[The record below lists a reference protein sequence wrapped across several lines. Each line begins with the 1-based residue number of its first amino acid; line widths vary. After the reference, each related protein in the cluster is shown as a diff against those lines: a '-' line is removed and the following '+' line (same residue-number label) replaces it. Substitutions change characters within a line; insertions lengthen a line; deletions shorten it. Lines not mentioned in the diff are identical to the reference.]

1 MLATHYLRTLTIAP
15 QAHPRGERHVSAA
28 SGLVCANG
36 RAYVICDDEHHLAVF
51 CDDET
56 PGELHRVLP
65 GDLPRPK
72 PARKRLKPDLETL
85 LWLPPF
91 GPSAKAALLALGS
104 GSRPNR
110 NAGVLVPLAADGQPL
125 PDVRRFDLTP
135 LYEPLTAELGEIN
148 IEAAMI
154 VGDELVLLNRGVVGR
169 SDNAAARFPLQ
180 ALLGVIDGSRSA
192 VAPTSIRRYHLGALA
207 GVKLGFTDAAALPDG
222 GWVFSAVAEDTADSY
237 ADGHCRGSAVGV
249 VTVGGDIRSIHRLEP
264 AAKVEGI
271 AVRMDE
277 GGMVLCMVTDTD
289 DPAQASSMLIA
300 RLPLEHGLDVA

>member
-1 MLATHYLRTLTIAP
+1 MLATHHLRTLTIAP

-36 RAYVICDDEHHLAVF
+36 RAYVICDDEHHLVVF
-51 CDDET
+51 CDDRT

-72 PARKRLKPDLETL
+72 PARKRLKADLETL
-85 LWLPPF
+85 LWLPPL
-91 GPSAKAALLALGS
+91 GPSAGAALLAFGS

-110 NAGVLVPLAADGQPL
+110 NAGVLIPLATDGQPS

-135 LYEPLTAELGEIN
+135 LYEPLIAELGEIN
-148 IEAAMI
+148 IEGAMV
-154 VGDELVLLNRGVVGR
+154 VGGELVLLNRGVAGR

-192 VAPTSIRRYHLGALA
+192 VAPAAIRRYHLGAIA
-207 GVKLGFTDAAALPDG
+207 GVKLGFTDAAALPGG

-237 ADGHCRGSAVGV
+237 ADGRCRGSAIGV
-249 VTVGGDIRSIHRLEP
+249 VNAGGDIRSIHRLEP
-264 AAKVEGI
+264 VAKVEGI
-271 AVRMDE
+271 AACVD
-277 GGMVLCMVTDTD
+277 GAGVALCMVTDTD
-289 DPAQASSMLIA
+289 DPAQASSMLLA